1 VLRSPLLVVLFLLVS
16 CAPGEAPDAESELE
30 SRISQIENG
39 LIASLQ
45 IKGKPKEYFNL
56 DERLAELGIPGLS
69 VAFASNGEIEWAR
82 AYGMADVSDNKPMTT
97 ASYLL
102 AGSISKPL
110 AAVRSLQLVE
120 DEVFNLDD
128 NVNDYL
134 TSWQV
139 PDNDFTATEKV
150 TLRRIL
156 NHTAGL
162 TVWGFPGYDNGDE
175 IPTVVEVL
183 DGKGN
188 TDPVRV
194 FRQPGQAWQYSGGG
208 YTIMQLAIA
217 DTENVDFAQSMK
229 ENVLEPMRMPGSTY
243 ENPLPV
249 ELHGI
254 AATGYRENGDE
265 VEGKWPIYPEMAA
278 AGLWTMPSELIQY
291 GIEIQRVMQ
300 SGQDGILSYETVY
313 EMLDAESDTHGLGPS
328 VQDHTFGHGGADEG
342 FRAQLLAW
350 KNQPFAVAVMVNS
363 DNGKI
368 IRELLLSIANEYGL
382 PGIDPVV
389 REIAEMPPED
399 LQKLVGRYEL
409 ADIGVFDIVVDGSRL
424 KFSGVDFDYT
434 AWLYPQSDRVFF
446 RSETGSLLTFE
457 FEDGVAT
464 GFESQGSRAVRLD
477 HPSPTP

>member
-1 VLRSPLLVVLFLLVS
+1 MLRSPLLVVLFLLVS